1 MVSEQHYGLLLH
13 EIFEAQAELRPDHVA
28 VVFGGRAATYGE
40 LNGRANQLARSL
52 RARGVSRGAA
62 VAMLLPRSIEAY
74 ISILGILKAGAA
86 YVPLDPE
93 YPPDR
98 IAWILADS
106 GAILIHASLDAES
119 DRIAAENPEALPR
132 DERSATPEDL
142 CYLIYTSGST
152 GRPKGVMVEHRNAC
166 HLVQAETRIFGV
178 RPEDRVYQGAPLC
191 FDLSVEEI
199 WLAFGAGATLIA
211 ATPDM
216 AHAGPDL
223 AGQLAAS
230 GVTVLSCVPTLL
242 SVMNGGSEQLPGLR
256 LLILGGET
264 CPPQLVKRWARPGRR
279 IVNTYGPT
287 ETTVIA
293 TWANVTPGKPV
304 TIGRPVPG
312 YSVCILDDQMRPV
325 PRGVTGEICI
335 GGCGVARGYRGLP
348 DENRARFVPA
358 GDGRQRMYRSGD
370 LGRIDEDGNLEF
382 MGRADGQ
389 VKLRGLRVELGEI
402 ESALLRDD
410 SVAAAACSVR
420 DLQLVCCVVP
430 SNGSPLDEERL
441 RSHLRSWLPAWMV
454 PGRIETVRDLPR
466 LASGKLDRASL
477 SKPSSIRHVGAA
489 LPKNSTES
497 KIMEVW
503 SALLCT
509 SQISVDDDFFLD
521 LGGHSLLAA
530 QVVSEL
536 RKDLRFASLT
546 MRDVYSH
553 PTISRL
559 ASEMN
564 GRVMCG
570 FTSDA
575 TARAPQECNRV
586 RHFLAG
592 AIQTAS
598 LYFVFAFRCVQ
609 WIAPWLV
616 YFLLRRHHTALESA
630 LWALAGGVAVLPIL
644 ILLAV
649 CAKWAL
655 LGRIRPARHPLWG
668 AYYVRWWFVR
678 TLVQSVPLT
687 RLGGTPLLPFVYRL
701 FGVSIGRNVHTA
713 SDLLAAFD
721 VISIGD
727 GASIDEGASLLAYTV
742 EDGAL
747 VIAPVTVGRG
757 CLVGTRAVLCPGA
770 VMEDR
775 ARLEDLSL
783 LQSAERI
790 PAGET
795 WSGSPAQ
802 KRCFSTVQ
810 EPAAPVCGAVHQ
822 MATTILYAALVL
834 GFPLIELSA
843 FLPGVALLTRF
854 DPGQALFYVA
864 APLAGACFILCVIT
878 EVVLFKWLL
887 IGRARAGRYPVHGWF
902 YIRNWMVEQL
912 LAFSVDVAGPIHST
926 IFLKPWYRALGARL
940 GQFAE
945 LSTASTTTPD
955 LLDIEEDCTIA
966 DEVSLG
972 AARVEGGWLTLA
984 ATRLGRRAFVGNGA
998 VIPAGTTLGAGSL
1011 VGVLTTAPSDPGQAA
1026 RKGACW
1032 LGSPPIFLKRRQL
1045 AGGFPE
1051 QTTFRP
1057 TRSLQWA
1064 RGCWEFLRVT
1074 LPGAGFVI
1082 ATVVVLETALKLWDR
1097 FGPAPAL
1104 SLLPAVFAAACAAVI
1119 LAVAPIKWLVIG
1131 RYRPFERP
1139 FWSAFLWRLEFV
1151 NALFEFMAV
1160 PIGVETLQGT
1170 PLLPC
1175 YLRLLGCRI
1184 GRGVFIDTTGFIE
1197 FDLVA
1202 VGDRAALNKDCILQ
1216 THLFEDRVMKGAGLR
1231 VGSDCEI
1238 GAQSIVLYDT
1248 EMKDR
1253 ARLGALSLLMKGEV
1267 LPPGRVWVG
1276 SPLDSSSPGFV
1287 GRPILAAADLSG
1299 GSPVSLLHEPLQN
1312 LR

>member
-1 MVSEQHYGLLLH
+1 MVSEQHPGLLLH
-13 EIFEAQAELRPDHVA
+13 EIFEAQAELRPNHAA
-28 VVFGGRAATYGE
+28 VVFGGRAVTYGE
-40 LNGRANQLARSL
+40 LNARANQLARWL
-52 RARGVSRGAA
+52 RIRGVSRGAA
-62 VAMLLPRSIEAY
+62 VAMLLPRSVEAY

-86 YVPLDPE
+86 YVPIDPA

-98 IAWILADS
+98 VAWILADS
-106 GAILIHASLDAES
+106 GAIVIDAKLDAES
-119 DRIAAENPEALPR
+119 DRIAAESPENLPR
-132 DERSATPEDL
+132 DEQSTTPEDL

-166 HLVQAETRIFGV
+166 HLVQAERRLFGV

-211 ATPDM
+211 ATTDMAM

-223 AGQLAAS
+223 ARRLAAS

-242 SVMNGGSEQLPGLR
+242 SIMNGGSDELHTLR

-264 CPPQLVKRWARPGRR
+264 CSRQLAGRWARPGRR

-293 TWANVTPGKPV
+293 TWAEVSPDKPV

-325 PRGVTGEICI
+325 PPGVTGEICI
-335 GGCGVARGYRGLP
+335 GGPGVARGYRGLP
-348 DENRARFVPA
+348 DETRARFVPA
-358 GDGRQRMYRSGD
+358 RDGSPRLYRSGD
-370 LGRIDEDGNLEF
+370 LGRIDKDGNLEF

-410 SVAAAACSVR
+410 SVAAAACAVR
-420 DLQLVCCVVP
+420 DLQLICSVVP
-430 SNGSPLDEERL
+430 NHENPLDEERL
-441 RSHLRSWLPAWMV
+441 RSQLRNWLPAWMV
-454 PGRIETVRDLPR
+454 PSRIETVPDLPR
-466 LASGKLDRASL
+466 LPSGKLDRASL
-477 SKPSSIRHVGAA
+477 SKPAPIRYVRTM
-489 LPKNSTES
+489 LPEGSTES
-497 KIMEVW
+497 KLMEVW
-503 SALLCT
+503 STLFCT
-509 SQISVDDDFFLD
+509 SQVSLDDDFFLD

-530 QVVSEL
+530 QMVSEL
-536 RKDLRFASLT
+536 RKDRRFASLT

-564 GRVMCG
+564 GRVK
-570 FTSDA
+570 SA
-575 TARAPQECNRV
+575 APPRAIHEFDRV

-592 AIQTAS
+592 TIQTAS
-598 LYFVFAFRCVQ
+598 LYFVFAFRGVQ
-609 WIAPWLV
+609 WIAPWLG
-616 YFLLRRHHTALESA
+616 YFLLRRHHSAPESA
-630 LWALAGGVAVLPIL
+630 LWALAGGIAVLPIL
-644 ILLAV
+644 VLTAV
-649 CAKWAL
+649 CAKWTL
-655 LGRIRPARHPLWG
+655 LGRVRPGRHPLWG
-668 AYYVRWWFVR
+668 AYYVRWWFVQ
-678 TLVQSVPLT
+678 TLIQSLPLT

-701 FGVSIGRNVHTA
+701 FGVGIGQNVHIA

-721 VISIGD
+721 VISIGE
-727 GASIDEGASLLAYTV
+727 GTSIDEGASLLGYTV
-742 EDGAL
+742 EDGGL
-747 VIAPVTVGRG
+747 VVGPITVGRG
-757 CLVGTRAVLCPGA
+757 CLVGTRSVLCPGA
-770 VMEDR
+770 VMEDG

-783 LQSAERI
+783 LQSGARI
-790 PAGET
+790 PAAET

-802 KRCFSTVQ
+802 KRFSSKNP
-810 EPAAPVCGAVHQ
+810 EPMPARSRLYQTAV
-822 MATTILYAALVL
+822 TTLYAALVL
-834 GFPLIELSA
+834 GFPLIELLA
-843 FLPGVALLTRF
+843 FLPGILLLTRF
-854 DPGQALFYVA
+854 HPGQALFYLA

-878 EVVLFKWLL
+878 EVVLVKWLL
-887 IGRARAGRYPVHGWF
+887 IGRARAGRYPVDGWF
-902 YIRNWMVEQL
+902 YIRNWVVEQL
-912 LAFSVDVAGPIHST
+912 LAFSLDVAGPIHST

-940 GQFAE
+940 GRFVE

-972 AARVEGGWLTLA
+972 AARVERGWLTLA
-984 ATRLGRRAFVGNGA
+984 PTKLGRRAFVGNGA
-998 VIPAGTTLGAGSL
+998 VVPAGTSLGAGSL
-1011 VGVLTTAPSDPGQAA
+1011 VGVLTTTPSDREQAA
-1026 RKGACW
+1026 RHGACW
-1032 LGSPPIFLKRRQL
+1032 LGSPPIFLKRRQP
-1045 AGGFPE
+1045 AAGFPE
-1051 QTTFRP
+1051 RTTFRP
-1057 TRSLQWA
+1057 TRKLQWA
-1064 RGCWEFLRVT
+1064 RGCCEFLRVT

-1082 ATVVVLETALKLWDR
+1082 ATVVALETALKLWDR

-1104 SLLPAVFAAACAAVI
+1104 LLLPPIFAASCAAVI
-1119 LAVAPIKWLVIG
+1119 LAVVPIKWLVVG

-1139 FWSAFLWRLEFV
+1139 FWSAFLWRLELV
-1151 NALFEFMAV
+1151 NALFEFMAA
-1160 PIGVETLQGT
+1160 PLGLETLQGT
-1170 PLLPC
+1170 PLLPW

-1184 GRGVFIDTTGFIE
+1184 GRGAFIDTTGFIE
-1197 FDLVA
+1197 FDLVD

-1248 EMKDR
+1248 EMKDG

-1267 LPPGRVWVG
+1267 LPAGRVWVG
-1276 SPLDSSSPGFV
+1276 SPLDSSPPLV
-1287 GRPILAAADLSG
+1287 G
-1299 GSPVSLLHEPLQN
+1299 
-1312 LR
+1312 